1 MRRLPVACFCTC
13 WAPSCAWD
21 MLLVHLLP
29 LTAVHFEHR
38 HHPLYVTVRTA
49 AVMRTLSSKRRITYK
64 WAKTAGN
71 SAR

>member
-1 MRRLPVACFCTC
+1 
-13 WAPSCAWD
+13 